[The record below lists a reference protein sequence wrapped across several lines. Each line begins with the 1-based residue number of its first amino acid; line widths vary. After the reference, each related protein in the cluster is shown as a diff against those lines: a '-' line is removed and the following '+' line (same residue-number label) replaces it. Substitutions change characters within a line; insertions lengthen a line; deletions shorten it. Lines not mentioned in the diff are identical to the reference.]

1 MRPETRMS
9 EVSPPAAFRRW
20 HKGALAA
27 CTWDNVV
34 RAFQADQSGQ
44 TLVLAALSM
53 VVLVGMLGLSVD
65 AGVLRYQ
72 KRQLQMLADASALAA
87 ALEVPACAGT
97 ANCAAM
103 QIAAKDAL
111 TENGFASTVLTN
123 CATRSGTR
131 LELTVNNAP
140 CAIAGDTNSG
150 NNNYV
155 ETIVSEPVPT
165 VFARVW
171 GISSVL
177 VMARAEALKQNS
189 PCVYF
194 LSQYSTQS
202 SFTLTNQSITAS
214 CAFYIGRSYNFSGS
228 SSTGSSYSV
237 VGSSSSSTGSVTP
250 TPTFN
255 APMMSD
261 PLSGLAAPAY
271 GRCTSTNYSLTSS
284 GFMQPGVYCG
294 TTTIGQATGNAISVA
309 LASGTYVILGTLTIN
324 NAIMNGSSI
333 TFYVSQGNGYSY
345 GPSTISNLNA
355 TLSAPTTGG
364 LQGIL
369 YFSDPS
375 LPAGKVGL
383 TLSNWNPGTRLDGL
397 LYLPGQELSASN
409 VTLKGNN
416 YFGVVADYAAMNN
429 AGFTPSANYSSLA
442 NGTPFTAAIKAATN
456 VQ

>member
-1 MRPETRMS
+1 MRPKSTMS
-9 EVSPPAAFRRW
+9 KVPLPAAFRRSR
-20 HKGALAA
+20 KGLLAA
-27 CTWDNVV
+27 YTWDNVV
-34 RAFQADQSGQ
+34 RGFQADQSGQ

-65 AGVLRYQ
+65 AGLLRYQ
-72 KRQLQMLADASALAA
+72 KRQLQTLADASALAA
-87 ALEVPACAGT
+87 ALEVSACAGT
-97 ANCAAM
+97 ANCTAM
-103 QIAAKDAL
+103 QTAAKDAL

-123 CATRSGTR
+123 CAARSGTR
-131 LELTVNNAP
+131 LELMVNNAP
-140 CAIAGDTNSG
+140 CAIAGDTNLG
-150 NNNYV
+150 NSNYV

-165 VFARVW
+165 VFARVL
-171 GISSVL
+171 GITSVL
-177 VMARAEALKQNS
+177 VMARAEALKPTT

-194 LSQYSTQS
+194 LSQYSTAPS
-202 SFTLTNQSITAS
+202 LTLTNQSITAS
-214 CAFYIGRSYNFSGS
+214 CAFYLGRSYNFSGS
-228 SSTGSSYSV
+228 SSTGSPYSV

-255 APMMSD
+255 APIMGD

-271 GRCTSTNYSLTSS
+271 GRCTYTNYGLTNS
-284 GFMQPGVYCG
+284 GSMQPGVYCG
-294 TTTIGQATGNAISVA
+294 ATTIGQATGNAISVT
-309 LASGTYVILGTLTIN
+309 LASGTYVILGALTIN
-324 NAIMNGSSI
+324 NAILSGSSI

-345 GPSTISNLNA
+345 GTSTISNLNA
-355 TLSAPTTGG
+355 TLSAPTTGS

-375 LPAGKVGL
+375 LPAGKAGL
-383 TLSNWNPGTRLDGL
+383 TLSNWNPGTRLDGI

-416 YFGVVADYAAMNN
+416 YLGVVADYAAMNN

-442 NGTPFTAAIKAATN
+442 SGTPFTAASKAAAN